1 MSPRGFTLLEMVVVL
16 AILGLAASIAAP
28 AALRGVDAWQRRGV
42 LDAVLDQVRGLPAMA
57 RVKGRELVVDDV
69 SLASPD
75 APLRAAEGWLL
86 KADAPWRVRYNGV
99 CDPGVLRL
107 EHDGRVTRIEVAAPF
122 CTPTVAVD

>member
-1 MSPRGFTLLEMVVVL
+1 MNPRGFTLLEMVVVL

-42 LDAVLDQVRGLPAMA
+42 LDALLDQVRGLPAAA
-57 RVKGRELVVDDV
+57 RAQGREVVLDDAL
-69 SLASPD
+69 LASPD
-75 APLRAAEGWLL
+75 APLRVAEDWSLTT
-86 KADAPWRVRYNGV
+86 DTPWRVRYNGV

-107 EHDGRVTRIEVAAPF
+107 AHGGRVTRIEVAAPF